1 MFHPIIIGGD
11 PPTASRARGAKKAKV
26 HADSPVSC
34 LEGLIPVAEDWH
46 TKLNLL
52 EVRAFVF
59 SPVAITACIFIGVWK
74 YFYSTQSSGEHGT
87 LYQLRNR
94 LNHTNVVQKP
104 SHDFNSCDDFFE
116 LIIINHVIAASLNIL
131 GMSNIQD
138 VPSTSLIPEP
148 HMIWML
154 TNPER
159 KDILNKVSK
168 EVVNNFIDFSFR
180 GPTRVDHQR
189 SDTMYFRTLFRG
201 IRTNVVRLLHTEN
214 VALLV
219 VRLYTKSEERA
230 RLYHWFM
237 PSKRSLSD
245 VT

>member
-1 MFHPIIIGGD
+1 M
-11 PPTASRARGAKKAKV
+11 
-26 HADSPVSC
+26 
-34 LEGLIPVAEDWH
+34 
-46 TKLNLL
+46 
-52 EVRAFVF
+52 
-59 SPVAITACIFIGVWK
+59 VWK

-116 LIIINHVIAASLNIL
+116 LIIISRVIAASLNIL

-168 EVVNNFIDFSFR
+168 KVVNNFIDFSFR
-180 GPTRVDHQR
+180 GPTSATENDDVHK
-189 SDTMYFRTLFRG
+189 YAKHLLGLGLFYLEFLDAIREG
-201 IRTNVVRLLHTEN
+201 DGSRILRCWRYLLPIFLGSNRTNYSGAHGVFGVL
-214 VALLV
+214 
-219 VRLYTKSEERA
+219 
-230 RLYHWFM
+230 
-237 PSKRSLSD
+237 PSQNSRRTPRTFEQL
-245 VT
+245 